1 MAERIRVQLCHAT
14 PDSELLQDL
23 EVEAGTTIEQ
33 AIAASGLFPD
43 IDLQQTPV
51 GIFGKK
57 KEPAT
62 VLRAGD
68 RIEIYRAMH
77 PDPAE
82 TKRRR
87 AAKRAARQ
95 ARELVPT
102 RP

>member
-23 EVEAGTTIEQ
+23 EVEAGTTIAQ
-33 AIAASGLFPD
+33 AIEASGLFPGM
-43 IDLQQTPV
+43 DLVQTPV

-57 KEPAT
+57 KDPAT

-68 RIEIYRAMH
+68 RIELYRPMH
-77 PDPAE
+77 PDPDV

-95 ARELVPT
+95 S
-102 RP
+102 